1 MYKPN
6 CYLFSRSDIHN
17 WEDWHPVELSNQ
29 VFFQMWSKRMFPY
42 SEISEGDVIYI
53 GDMKSRRIYWEVRVS
68 ALVKR
73 DNLKNR
79 GAIARV
85 LRNVYGLNA
94 TDLNEY
100 YRTSQDF
107 NVLIA
112 WAPRVMAKHDIHLG
126 SFHFGRNGYQKL
138 SAADMKLLKIPSL
151 KSGKALAIPDNEFD
165 VSRENAKTIP
175 NRTRYIP
182 LSVRRAVIVRD
193 QAKCIGCGSRVNL
206 HFDHKLPVARGG
218 GNQLSNIRL
227 LCARSNLAKGVKGPS
242 TKLACL
248 IRKTN

>member
-1 MYKPN
+1 MRKPN
-6 CYLFSRSDIHN
+6 CYLFSRTDIHN
-17 WEDWHPVELSNQ
+17 WDDWHPAELANQ
-29 VFFQMWSKRMFPY
+29 VFFQMWAKRMLPY
-42 SEISEGDVIYI
+42 NEILEGDVIYI
-53 GDMKSRRIYWEVRVS
+53 GDTKSRRIYWEVRVA

-79 GAIARV
+79 RAIARI
-85 LRNVYGLNA
+85 LRNVYGINA

-100 YRTSQDF
+100 YRTSQDS
-107 NVLIA
+107 NILIA

-126 SFHFGRNGYQKL
+126 SFHFGQNGYKKL
-138 SAADMKLLKIPSL
+138 SAVDMKLLKIPSL
-151 KSGKALAIPDNEFD
+151 KSGRALAIPDNEFD
-165 VSRENAKTIP
+165 VSRENAKTNP

-227 LCARSNLAKGVKGPS
+227 LCAKSNLAKGVKGPF

-248 IRKTN
+248 KRKTN